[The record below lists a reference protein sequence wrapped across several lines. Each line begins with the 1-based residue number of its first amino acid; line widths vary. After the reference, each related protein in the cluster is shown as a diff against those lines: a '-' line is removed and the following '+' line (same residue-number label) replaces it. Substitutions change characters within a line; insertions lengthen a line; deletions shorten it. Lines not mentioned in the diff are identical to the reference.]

1 MKHGSKYWL
10 NLPLKV
16 IFQGQLISKWICF
29 HEFITFRLLAGLL
42 LSSFKVSPSEW
53 MKNEITQLLTNWRKK
68 SKTKKPKQHQQKSR
82 PGKQNSSCFEAAFH
96 GGKSQ
101 TRAPNWKRIKFGWGQ
116 NAFPHPYLA
125 TDHLGKEAGWAD
137 LQYLLLGKG
146 KPSLILIL
154 CLLKYAWPYLRSV
167 ADKWRDR
174 YGSRATKHSCYL
186 LMK

>member
-1 MKHGSKYWL
+1 MSSSRLDFLQVSCWVALRYLLVNEWRMKSRSCWQTG
-10 NLPLKV
+10 
-16 IFQGQLISKWICF
+16 G
-29 HEFITFRLLAGLL
+29 
-42 LSSFKVSPSEW
+42 
-53 MKNEITQLLTNWRKK
+53 KK
-68 SKTKKPKQHQQKSR
+68 AKQKSQNNNNNKKSR
-82 PGKQNSSCFEAAFH
+82 PGEQNSSCFEAAFH